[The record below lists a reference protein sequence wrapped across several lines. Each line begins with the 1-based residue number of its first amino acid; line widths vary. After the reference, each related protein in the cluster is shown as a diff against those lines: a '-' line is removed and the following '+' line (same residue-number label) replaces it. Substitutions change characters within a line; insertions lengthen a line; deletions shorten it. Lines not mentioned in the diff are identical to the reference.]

1 MTKKGMFSAAA
12 AALITTG
19 LLASGAGAASMTSA
33 QTCAA
38 LQKQWDS
45 AIATK
50 ASAAN
55 AASANAASAN
65 AASAKKLATTA
76 ATDCKA
82 GKPKT
87 GAADYRKALQA
98 IGE

>member
-1 MTKKGMFSAAA
+1 MSKKGMFSAAA
-12 AALITTG
+12 AVLIATG
-19 LLASGAGAASMTSA
+19 LVASGAGAASMTSA

-55 AASANAASAN
+55 AASA
-65 AASAKKLATTA
+65 KKLATTA

-98 IGE
+98 IGEKPKY

>member
-1 MTKKGMFSAAA
+1 MTKKGTFSAA

-45 AIATK
+45 AVTTK
-50 ASAAN
+50 AST
-55 AASANAASAN
+55 ASEVSAR
-65 AASAKKLATTA
+65 KLATTA

-87 GAADYRKALQA
+87 AVADYRKALQA
-98 IGE
+98 ISEKPKY